1 MTPHT
6 PSSNGDVPSPAFE
19 IALAELQQIVH
30 ELEGGQ
36 VTLDASLKRFE
47 EGIGLLR
54 QCYQFLERAEQ
65 RIEILVKLDPE
76 KGVELA
82 PFDATATVEKTTSR
96 RKKSTEKPVATDS
109 QEAPAPSTD
118 ETSSGSSSRSLF
130 E

>member
-1 MTPHT
+1 MNSHT
-6 PSSNGDVPSPAFE
+6 PSPVVEVTPPAFE
-19 IALAELQQIVH
+19 SALAELQRIVH

-76 KGVELA
+76 KGADVV
-82 PFDATATVEKTTSR
+82 PFDATATAEKAATR
-96 RKKSTEKPVATDS
+96 RKKSTEKPATAES
-109 QEAPAPSTD
+109 QELPAPSTD
-118 ETSSGSSSRSLF
+118 ESSTGSSRSLF
-130 E
+130 